1 MSNRDDCVRIFH
13 VEKNSGKIGLPGDQ
27 PIAWPKAEE
36 APAGRICLGVFPVQ
50 RLNACVKALTS

>member
-13 VEKNSGKIGLPGDQ
+13 VEKNLGKIGLPGDQ

-36 APAGRICLGVFPVQ
+36 APAARIWRGVFPVQ

>member
-1 MSNRDDCVRIFH
+1 MSNRDDCVRI
-13 VEKNSGKIGLPGDQ
+13 VEKNSGKIRLPGDQ

-36 APAGRICLGVFPVQ
+36 APAVRIWLGVFPVQ